1 MSLAS
6 HPSAKHRGRFFGEQ
20 MGVNFAGMAHTR
32 AFDPVGARARYV
44 VTYFFS
50 GSWI

>member
-1 MSLAS
+1 
-6 HPSAKHRGRFFGEQ
+6 

-32 AFDPVGARARYV
+32 AFDPVRARARYV
-44 VTYFFS
+44 VTDFFS